1 MLKGKRSQ
9 RDMLKPGQIVL
20 ITGSS
25 SGIGAAC
32 ARLFAERGLKVYG
45 ASRSAQVACE
55 NFVPVV
61 MDVTD
66 DDSVLAVV
74 ENILDVEGRIDIAIN
89 NAGMAYAGAVED
101 MSIEEVKYQFDVN
114 VFGCFRVCKAVLPSM
129 REQGAGVLLT
139 IGSVGGLIGLP
150 FQAFYS
156 ASKFALEGMM
166 EGLSLEVRNKGIS
179 VILIEPGDIRTNI
192 TQNRV
197 ISEEALDGSAY
208 DKGFGAYMDKI
219 KRMETEAREPEVVAR
234 FIYSVLKKK
243 SPRLRYRVG
252 TFSENL
258 GVFLRTILPSRLFE
272 RIMAS
277 TYKI

>member
-1 MLKGKRSQ
+1 
-9 RDMLKPGQIVL
+9 MLKPGQIVL

-32 ARLFAERGLKVYG
+32 ARLLAERGLKVYG
-45 ASRSAQVACE
+45 ASRSAQDVYE
-55 NFVPVV
+55 NFVPVE
-61 MDVTD
+61 MDVTN
-66 DDSVLAVV
+66 DDSVLTAV
-74 ENILDVEGRIDIAIN
+74 ENVIEEEGHIDIVIN

-101 MSIEEVKYQFDVN
+101 MSIEEARYQFDVN

-129 REQGAGVLLT
+129 RERGVGVLLT
-139 IGSVGGLIGLP
+139 IGSIGGLIGLP

-156 ASKFALEGMM
+156 ASKFALEGLM

-179 VILIEPGDIRTNI
+179 IILIEPGDIRTNI

-197 ISEEALDGSAY
+197 ISKEAVNGSAY
-208 DKGFGAYMDKI
+208 DKDFGAYVERI
-219 KRMETEAREPEVVAR
+219 KRMETEARDPEVVAR

-243 SPRLRYRVG
+243 SPKLRYRVG

>member
-1 MLKGKRSQ
+1 
-9 RDMLKPGQIVL
+9 MLKPGQIVL

-32 ARLFAERGLKVYG
+32 ARLLAKRGLKVYG
-45 ASRSAQVACE
+45 ASRTTQVAYE

-66 DDSVLAVV
+66 DESVGSAVDSIV
-74 ENILDVEGRIDIAIN
+74 EAEGRIDIVIN

-101 MSIEEVKYQFDVN
+101 MSIEEVQYQFDVN
-114 VFGCFRVCKAVLPSM
+114 VFGCFRVCKAVLPFM
-129 REQGAGVLLT
+129 RKQGDGVLMA
-139 IGSVGGLIGLP
+139 IGSIGGLIGLP

-156 ASKFALEGMM
+156 ASKFALEGLM
-166 EGLSLEVRNKGIS
+166 EGLSLEVRSKGIS

-197 ISEEALDGSAY
+197 ISKEALDGSAY
-208 DKGFGAYMDKI
+208 DKGFGVYIDKI

-243 SPRLRYRVG
+243 SPKLRYRVG